1 MTHVAAAVAADI
13 RRHGPLPF
21 DRVLERALYDPD
33 GGFYETGGRAGGRHG
48 DFLTSPEVG
57 PLFGAVVARA
67 LDAWWREM
75 GEPDPYV
82 VVEAGAGPGTLCR
95 TVLAAAPDCAAVL
108 RYVLVERS
116 AAQRRLQAGRLRL
129 EDPAL
134 AFAPV
139 DPDTEAPVPGSP
151 TGPICVSLAELPRV
165 VGPAVV
171 LANELLDNL
180 PFALAERTEDGWR
193 EVRVDLA
200 PAAGPR
206 AATSRGPESRADESG
221 GADPGGAESGGAEAD
236 GGTRLIERLV
246 PLPDDRGD
254 GIAQLAPL
262 AGPGARVP
270 LQAAAQAWLREAL
283 ALAGPGGRVAVIDYG
298 ATTAELA
305 ARPQAE
311 WVRSYRG
318 HARGGGPLDDL
329 GGQDVTCEVATD
341 QLALVRAPTL
351 HTTQADW
358 LRSHGLDDLVAEG
371 RRVWGERAH
380 IGDLAAL
387 TARSRLGE
395 AEALTDSAGLGA
407 FRVLEWVV

>member
-1 MTHVAAAVAADI
+1 MTDIAAAVAADI

-21 DRVLERALYDPD
+21 DRVLERALYDPG
-33 GGFYETGGRAGGRHG
+33 GGFYEAGGRAGGRHG

-95 TVLAAAPDCAAVL
+95 AVLAAAPACATAL
-108 RYVLVERS
+108 RYLLVERS

-139 DPDTEAPVPGSP
+139 DPDTESPVPGSP

-180 PFALAERTEDGWR
+180 PFALAERSEDGWR

-200 PAAGPR
+200 P
-206 AATSRGPESRADESG
+206 
-221 GADPGGAESGGAEAD
+221 GAEAGD
-236 GGTRLIERLV
+236 GVTLVERLV
-246 PLPDDRGD
+246 PLPDDRVG
-254 GIAQLAPL
+254 GIAQLAPE
-262 AGPGARVP
+262 AAPGARVP
-270 LQAAAQAWLREAL
+270 LQAAAQTWLREAL
-283 ALAGPGGRVAVIDYG
+283 ALASPGGRVGVIDYG

-311 WVRSYRG
+311 WVRTYRG

-351 HTTQADW
+351 HTTQAEW
-358 LRSHGLDDLVAEG
+358 MRSHHLDDLVAEG
-371 RRVWGERAH
+371 RRTWEERAH
-380 IGDLAAL
+380 LGDLAAL
-387 TARSRLGE
+387 TARSRLRE
-395 AEALTDSAGLGA
+395 AEALTDPAGLGA